1 MSESILHYHFKAVTA
16 MILLQIRRQWRLQE
30 ACRPMPSE
38 NLDATSAEPVFAENG
53 MSTGGL
59 WGFMPAQSDPLL
71 IDLVPKMDQVLFS
84 APER

>member
-1 MSESILHYHFKAVTA
+1 ML
-16 MILLQIRRQWRLQE
+16 
-30 ACRPMPSE
+30 SE